1 MAEFEIEKIM
11 SIESRDQIKH
21 DALVSNS
28 LLSTYFSFQQ
38 VSFQQLLL
46 GMAIH
51 FAIYNVLKKTP
62 RTESDR
68 NMTEVLDGRT
78 TRV

>member
-1 MAEFEIEKIM
+1 MAEFEIGKMM

-28 LLSTYFSFQQ
+28 LLSSYFSFQQ
-38 VSFQQLLL
+38 VVQVLL
-46 GMAIH
+46 GMAILS
-51 FAIYNVLKKTP
+51 AICNVLKKTP

-78 TRV
+78 TSV